1 MSKKAFDKIAAGL
14 TEALEIA
21 RGNAKPTK
29 LHVPAE
35 IDVRGIRKGLGLSQD
50 EFAQEFGFTIHQIR
64 DWEQGR
70 TRPLDG
76 LRAYLMIIE
85 RDIHAQKNRLK
96 EAMNGALIAIG
107 SRNSTLEAQALAA
120 AARIGKVTV
129 DHGETDCKTPD
140 AAAYND
146 DFGQLLLPYD
156 AVRTAPDPDAALLA
170 FLQSTY
176 ESAAEHAKWDRAALE
191 RGAGELAQLEDEVGR
206 QR

>member
-70 TRPLDG
+70 SRPLDG

-85 RDIHAQKNRLK
+85 RNPNAVLDLLRHGVKTARKARK
-96 EAMNGALIAIG
+96 
-107 SRNSTLEAQALAA
+107 AA
-120 AARIGKVTV
+120 
-129 DHGETDCKTPD
+129 
-140 AAAYND
+140 
-146 DFGQLLLPYD
+146 
-156 AVRTAPDPDAALLA
+156 
-170 FLQSTY
+170 
-176 ESAAEHAKWDRAALE
+176 
-191 RGAGELAQLEDEVGR
+191 
-206 QR
+206 

>member
-85 RDIHAQKNRLK
+85 RNPKTVLDLLRQ
-96 EAMNGALIAIG
+96 GAKTA
-107 SRNSTLEAQALAA
+107 RKARKAA
-120 AARIGKVTV
+120 
-129 DHGETDCKTPD
+129 
-140 AAAYND
+140 
-146 DFGQLLLPYD
+146 
-156 AVRTAPDPDAALLA
+156 
-170 FLQSTY
+170 
-176 ESAAEHAKWDRAALE
+176 
-191 RGAGELAQLEDEVGR
+191 
-206 QR
+206 

>member
-70 TRPLDG
+70 SRPLDG

-85 RDIHAQKNRLK
+85 RNPKAVLDLLRH
-96 EAMNGALIAIG
+96 GA
-107 SRNSTLEAQALAA
+107 
-120 AARIGKVTV
+120 
-129 DHGETDCKTPD
+129 KT
-140 AAAYND
+140 
-146 DFGQLLLPYD
+146 
-156 AVRTAPDPDAALLA
+156 
-170 FLQSTY
+170 
-176 ESAAEHAKWDRAALE
+176 
-191 RGAGELAQLEDEVGR
+191 
-206 QR
+206 